1 MLACNVQSCVVQ
13 CCGLVSVFCVV
24 KWVTWHCTLPLMP
37 ASKQKKISFSPD
49 TRRGD
54 STTCGL
60 ACASSFRASVA
71 STCFLGVEV
80 SVGHPDWLGARPIWN
95 LIGLSLTCVNFL
107 HFSCFP
113 PGFWFLLLLVVVFS
127 RGWPRGVGRRGLSP
141 PLRRNNHACK
151 QI

>member
-1 MLACNVQSCVVQ
+1 MGDLALHSAINAR
-13 CCGLVSVFCVV
+13 LE
-24 KWVTWHCTLPLMP
+24 T
-37 ASKQKKISFSPD
+37 KKISFSPD

-60 ACASSFRASVA
+60 ACASSIRASVA

-141 PLRRNNHACK
+141 PLRRNNHACT

>member
-1 MLACNVQSCVVQ
+1 MGDLAVHSAINAR
-13 CCGLVSVFCVV
+13 LET
-24 KWVTWHCTLPLMP
+24 K
-37 ASKQKKISFSPD
+37 KKKISFSPD

-54 STTCGL
+54 STTSGL

-95 LIGLSLTCVNFL
+95 LIGLSLACVNFL

-113 PGFWFLLLLVVVFS
+113 PGFWFLLLLVVVLS
-127 RGWPRGVGRRGLSP
+127 RGWPRGVGRGGVLSP
-141 PLRRNNHACK
+141 PFRRNNHACT